1 MPSPQSMRREVDTKV
16 REVDTKVREVDT
28 KVREV
33 DTVLVHTC
41 EMIWW
46 PTEVPTLTHGLI
58 TLRAPNETDIPQ
70 LFEGAQDPIIPV
82 FTRIPS
88 NYSMANAEFYV
99 RERSPNTFAN
109 QTELQLAVQY
119 GNGDD
124 AKFAGAFSFHSMDL
138 REHVAEI
145 GYWLT
150 APMRGKGIGVTATK
164 LLTQFGFE
172 SIGFE
177 RIEAVVNVEN
187 IASRKLL
194 ENSGYSLE
202 GIMRKKSRKE
212 DGSQIDMVL
221 YSAIRDE
228 WNWN

>member
-1 MPSPQSMRREVDTKV
+1 
-16 REVDTKVREVDT
+16 
-28 KVREV
+28 
-33 DTVLVHTC
+33 
-41 EMIWW
+41 MIWW
-46 PTEVPTLTHGLI
+46 PTEVPRLTRGLI
-58 TLRAPNETDIPQ
+58 TLRAPQESDIPAI
-70 LFEGAQDPIIPV
+70 FEGAQDPLIPI

-99 RERSPNTFAN
+99 RERSPNAFAN
-109 QTELQLAVQY
+109 QTELQLALEY

-124 AKFAGAFSFHSMDL
+124 AKFAGVISFHSMDL
-138 REHVAEI
+138 REHVGEI
-145 GYWLT
+145 GYWVC
-150 APMRGKGIGVTATK
+150 APMRGRGIGSNAAK
-164 LLTQFGFE
+164 LLTNFGFE

-212 DGSQIDMVL
+212 DGTQIDMAL
-221 YSAIRDE
+221 YAATRED
-228 WNWN
+228 WRGL

>member
-1 MPSPQSMRREVDTKV
+1 
-16 REVDTKVREVDT
+16 
-28 KVREV
+28 
-33 DTVLVHTC
+33 
-41 EMIWW
+41 MIWW

-58 TLRAPNETDIPQ
+58 TLRAPKESDIPA
-70 LFEGAQDPIIPV
+70 LFEGAQDPLIPV

-99 RERSPNTFAN
+99 RDRSPNAFAN
-109 QTELQLAVQY
+109 QTELQLALEY
-119 GNGDD
+119 GNGAD
-124 AKFAGAFSFHSMDL
+124 AKFGGAFSFHSMDL

-145 GYWLT
+145 GYWLC
-150 APMRGKGIGVTATK
+150 APMRGKGIGSIATK

-194 ENSGYSLE
+194 EKSGYSLE

-212 DGSQIDMVL
+212 DGTQKDMAL
-221 YSAIRDE
+221 YAAIRQD
-228 WNWN
+228 WKGI

>member
-1 MPSPQSMRREVDTKV
+1 
-16 REVDTKVREVDT
+16 
-28 KVREV
+28 
-33 DTVLVHTC
+33 
-41 EMIWW
+41 MIWW

-58 TLRAPNETDIPQ
+58 TLRAPQESDIRQ
-70 LFEGAQDPIIPV
+70 IFEGVQDPVIPT

-88 NYSMANAEFYV
+88 SYSMANAEFFV
-99 RERSPNTFAN
+99 RERSPNAFAT
-109 QTELQLAVQY
+109 QTELQLALEY

-150 APMRGKGIGVTATK
+150 AAMRGKGIGTTATK
-164 LLTQFGFE
+164 MMTQYGFE
-172 SIGFE
+172 TIGFE

-187 IASRKLL
+187 EASRNLL
-194 ENSGYSLE
+194 LSAGYALE

-212 DGSQIDMVL
+212 DGAQKDMAL
-221 YSAIRDE
+221 YAAIRDD
-228 WNWN
+228 WQWV

>member
-1 MPSPQSMRREVDTKV
+1 
-16 REVDTKVREVDT
+16 
-28 KVREV
+28 
-33 DTVLVHTC
+33 
-41 EMIWW
+41 MIWW
-46 PTEVPTLTHGLI
+46 PTEVPTLSHGLI
-58 TLRAPNETDIPQ
+58 TLRAPEERDIPQ
-70 LFEGAQDPIIPV
+70 IFEGAQDPIIPI

-119 GNGDD
+119 GNGADSQ
-124 AKFAGAFSFHSMDL
+124 FAGAFSFHSMDL

-150 APMRGKGIGVTATK
+150 APMRGKGIGSSATR

-177 RIEAVVNVEN
+177 RIEAVVNIEN
-187 IASRKLL
+187 MASRKLL
-194 ENSGYSLE
+194 EKSGYMLE

-212 DGSQIDMVL
+212 DGTQLDMAL
-221 YSAIRDE
+221 YAATSDE
-228 WNWN
+228 WKGA

>member
-1 MPSPQSMRREVDTKV
+1 
-16 REVDTKVREVDT
+16 
-28 KVREV
+28 
-33 DTVLVHTC
+33 
-41 EMIWW
+41 MIWW
-46 PTEVPTLTHGLI
+46 PTEVPTLSHGLI
-58 TLRAPNETDIPQ
+58 TLRAPQERDIPEI
-70 LFEGAQDPIIPV
+70 FEGAQDPIIPI

-109 QTELQLAVQY
+109 QTELQLAVEY

-124 AKFAGAFSFHSMDL
+124 AQFAGAFSFHSMDL

-150 APMRGKGIGVTATK
+150 APMRGKGIGSAATK

-177 RIEAVVNVEN
+177 RIEAVVNIEN
-187 IASRKLL
+187 LASRKLL
-194 ENSGYSLE
+194 ERSGYTLE

-212 DGSQIDMVL
+212 DGAQLDMAL
-221 YSAIRDE
+221 YAAIRDE
-228 WNWN
+228 WKGT